1 MSAETL
7 QKIFWGRTL
16 VIATMHGKETVLAPL
31 LEESL
36 WVSCILPQWFD
47 SDRFWTFSGEAER
60 TWNQLEAAR
69 MKLLH
74 ALDISWE
81 SLWVATEGSFWPDP
95 QIPFLHSHR
104 ELVIL
109 IDTKN
114 NFEILWHFQSF
125 ETNLAGEYVETE
137 EEIDA
142 FLKKIWFPEH
152 GVILRKKSG
161 SLSGIEKNISSKQ
174 ELSEAIK
181 KLQKTSFFSKKIY
194 LETDMRAMHN
204 PTRMKWIEAACK
216 NLLENM
222 KSFCPQCVSPWY
234 VVTEI
239 IPWLPCEW
247 CMRPTGLALTEI
259 YTCASCKHREE
270 RRSEKYGRYAD
281 PGNCSHCNP

>member
-1 MSAETL
+1 
-7 QKIFWGRTL
+7 
-16 VIATMHGKETVLAPL
+16 MHDKETVLAPL

-36 WVSCILPQWFD
+36 WVNCTLPKWFD
-47 SDRFWTFSGEAER
+47 SDRFWTFSWEVER

-69 MKLLH
+69 AKLLH

-81 SLWVATEGSFWPDP
+81 TLWVATEGSFGPDP
-95 QIPFLHSHR
+95 SMPFLHSHR
-104 ELVIL
+104 ELIIL

-114 NFEILWHFQSF
+114 NFEILWHFRSF

-137 EEIDA
+137 QEIDA

-152 GVILRKKSG
+152 KIILRKKSG
-161 SLSGIEKNISSKQ
+161 SLSGLKKNISSK
-174 ELSEAIK
+174 EEILEAMK
-181 KLQKTSFFSKKIY
+181 KLQRISFFSKKVY

-222 KSFCPQCVSPWY
+222 KFFCPQCANPWY
-234 VVTEI
+234 TVTEM

-247 CMRPTGLALTEI
+247 CMRPTNLALAEVRL
-259 YTCASCKHREE
+259 CRSCGHREQKNT
-270 RRSEKYGRYAD
+270 EKYERYAD
-281 PGNCSHCNP
+281 PGNCEHCNP